1 MEEKH
6 TEGEVFACYHDG
18 RTPVLFPWVR
28 LPGGCAGLQ
37 ELSTERQNECS
48 WRAGTK
54 STPAL
59 ENFQRV
65 GLENVCTA
73 KQSFLGDCH
82 CFPNLSMRAKTEF
95 TRQRSGCPD

>member
-6 TEGEVFACYHDG
+6 TEGEVFERHHEG
-18 RTPVLFPWVR
+18 QTPVPFTWVR
-28 LPGGCAGLQ
+28 LPGGHAGLQ

-59 ENFQRV
+59 ENFQRL
-65 GLENVCTA
+65 GLENVRTA

-82 CFPNLSMRAKTEF
+82 SFPNLSMRAKTEV
-95 TRQRSGCPD
+95 TRQGSGCPD